1 MRHQARVV
9 FMGTPDFAVPS
20 LQALVNHGY
29 EVVSV
34 ITQPD
39 KPVGRKQVLTPS
51 PVKVAALELGLPVFQ
66 PERVRRE
73 SALEHIRSL
82 EPDVCV
88 TAAYGQILPQAL
100 LDIPRVGCLNVHA
113 SLLPRWR
120 GAAPIHRA
128 IIAGDVETG
137 ITIMEMVLELD
148 AGPVVGMKRIP
159 IEITDNVGTLHDK
172 LARLGADLLLEV
184 LPGYLDG
191 TIVPQAQPQEGVTYA
206 ERIRREDEFIDWN
219 TSVMAVYNQIRGL
232 SPWPGA
238 TTFSGSAPI
247 KIWDASLVSSPLP
260 LSGSSPGDV
269 EVHDGRVCA
278 RCQDGWIELLT
289 VQPAGKRK
297 MGAGDWMRGQ
307 PSRKARFG
315 SEVEPQ

>member
-1 MRHQARVV
+1 MRHPARVV
-9 FMGTPDFAVPS
+9 FMGTPEFAVPS
-20 LQALVNHGY
+20 LRALVSHGY

-51 PVKVAALELGLPVFQ
+51 PVKLAALELGLPVFQ
-66 PERVRRE
+66 PERVRRAP
-73 SALEHIRSL
+73 ALEYIRSL

-128 IIAGDVETG
+128 IMAGDAETG

-148 AGPVVGMKRIP
+148 AGPIVGMKRIP
-159 IEITDNVGTLHDK
+159 IEMTDNVGTLHDK
-172 LARLGADLLLEV
+172 LARLGAELLLEV

-191 TIVPQAQPQEGVTYA
+191 TIVPQAQPVEGVTYA
-206 ERIRREDEFIDWN
+206 DRIGREDEFIDWN
-219 TSVMAVYNQIRGL
+219 KPAVAVYNHIRGL

-238 TTFSGSAPI
+238 TSLSGNTQI
-247 KIWDASLVSSPLP
+247 KVWDAALALSSLSLP
-260 LSGSSPGDV
+260 GSSPGDV
-269 EVHDGRVCA
+269 QVKDGKVFV
-278 RCQDGWIELLT
+278 RCHDGWIELLT

-307 PSRKARFG
+307 QSKPTRLGA
-315 SEVEPQ
+315 EVEPR